1 MRRSLVMALLAPLL
15 LVAGGTDAFSAQI
28 RGRVVKASCART
40 HSGYFS
46 CRTHPYCTMVVVT
59 HVRIDGSVSH
69 RRVVT
74 DRKGRFR
81 ITVPSKSY
89 FVLAALP
96 PEPGMHTEP
105 LELTVPPEGVSA
117 TIRVLTD

>member
-1 MRRSLVMALLAPLL
+1 MRRSMMALLIPSL
-15 LVAGGTDAFSAQI
+15 LVAGGTDALSAQI

-40 HSGYFS
+40 HTGYLS
-46 CRTHPYCTMVVVT
+46 CHTHAYSTIVVVT
-59 HVRIDGSVSH
+59 RVRIDGSVSH

-89 FVLAALP
+89 YVLAAMP

>member
-1 MRRSLVMALLAPLL
+1 MRRSMMALFLPLL
-15 LVAGGTDAFSAQI
+15 LVTGGTDASSAQI
-28 RGRVVKASCART
+28 HGRVVKTACART
-40 HSGYFS
+40 HAGYFS

-89 FVLAALP
+89 YVLAAMP